1 MYLGDL
7 IMSERLRI
15 ALQKSGKLSEGS
27 IDLLNK
33 CSFKIRPAK
42 NHYLV
47 QSKEMN
53 TDFLLIRDDDIPGFV
68 DSNASDLGIVGENG
82 YTEYILEN
90 PDNDL
95 EIIAKLQFAH
105 CRLSLAVP
113 QESAIKTLAD
123 LNGRK
128 IATSY
133 PATLNDFLQKKGI
146 NAKIIQ
152 MHGSVELAPKINV
165 ADAICDLVSTG
176 ATLKEN
182 GLAEMQVILESEA
195 VLIGRKSANSSI
207 RAKAEELIFRLNS
220 VIDAKDSK
228 YIMLHI
234 DKDAVSKLKEIL
246 PGCESPT
253 VLHLHGTDNKVAVHV
268 VSKEGVFWD
277 TIAKL
282 KSIGASSILVVPIEK
297 MME

>member
-1 MYLGDL
+1 
-7 IMSERLRI
+7 MSVNRLRI

-27 IDLLNK
+27 IELLNK
-33 CSFKIRPAK
+33 CSFKIKPAK
-42 NHYLV
+42 NHYLI

-53 TDFLLIRDDDIPGFV
+53 TDFLMIRDDDIPGFV

-82 YTEYILEN
+82 YMEYALEN
-90 PDNDL
+90 PENDL
-95 EIIAKLQFAH
+95 EIIARLQFAY
-105 CRLSLAVP
+105 CRLSLAAP
-113 QESAIKTLAD
+113 EGAGIEQLAD
-123 LNGRK
+123 YNGK
-128 IATSY
+128 TIATSY
-133 PATLNDFLQKKGI
+133 PATLADYLNKNNI
-146 NAKIIQ
+146 NARIIQ
-152 MHGSVELAPKINV
+152 MHGSVELAPKIAV

-182 GLAEMQVILESEA
+182 GLIETHIILESEA
-195 VLIGRKSANSSI
+195 VLIGRKSASNELK
-207 RAKAEELIFRLNS
+207 AKAQELMFRINS

-234 DKDAVSKLKEIL
+234 NKDAISKLKDIL

-297 MME
+297 MM